1 MFKKLLGIN
10 RLERNFKVVGTSLN
24 RSWEWINHLNKANQT
39 YEDRISRLEKSN
51 MHLLEVTKELL
62 NRFQEAETEEVTSQT
77 QYIEEPVQAPVSMPV
92 SAPVN
97 MMSADVSL
105 ADKDLFLLQ
114 LMYQYAAFN
123 RENAVETNV
132 LFENLTY
139 KITPRGLRKKLEG
152 LSNGGLLASVKK
164 GNSRFWFLN
173 PGAMSKVKKA
183 LKTT

>member
-10 RLERNFKVVGTSLN
+10 RLERNFKVVGSSLN
-24 RSWEWINHLNKANQT
+24 RSWEWINHLNKTNQT

-51 MHLLEVTKELL
+51 MQLLEVTKELL
-62 NRFQEAETEEVTSQT
+62 ARFQESEAEEPVSQV
-77 QYIEEPVQAPVSMPV
+77 QYVEEPVQAPVNVPV

-123 RENAVETNV
+123 RENAVETNT

-152 LSNGGLLASVKK
+152 LSNGGLLSSVKK